1 MPSTAATPRV
11 LLVADLDDWVL
22 GEVARQ
28 LTDRLAPTLPVTSLI
43 SHDAGFAAAYRA
55 GQRSNT
61 VVHFLSP
68 WDFFTWAPYT
78 RLPCVVT
85 LWHMVDWAPFDRHAR
100 RIDALLVASRQWHES
115 VAPRVPPGTPVGTM
129 PFGLDTGRFRRR
141 AEARA
146 RLLAAHHLPADTLVI
161 GFAGSAWSNECA
173 RKGLDR
179 LWDCLRALDAG
190 DRFVL
195 RLAGRGWN
203 RDDLPGPL
211 RSRVVLDGF
220 IPVGDLPDFYSS
232 LDVYLCTSRAEGVPY
247 PVLESMSCEVAV
259 VSTPVGV
266 VPEIIVDGV
275 NGFLLRHEAVV
286 ADFLH
291 ALARLR
297 ADPGLGE
304 AVAAAARRAVV
315 ERFDWQ
321 RTVDLSACGRAYA
334 DALERFAGRSPV
346 ERARIAAGGSL
357 GLLLRPL
364 RVRARLRSRL
374 GRLLASDGESRP

>member
-1 MPSTAATPRV
+1 
-11 LLVADLDDWVL
+11 
-22 GEVARQ
+22 
-28 LTDRLAPTLPVTSLI
+28 
-43 SHDAGFAAAYRA
+43 
-55 GQRSNT
+55 
-61 VVHFLSP
+61 
-68 WDFFTWAPYT
+68 
-78 RLPCVVT
+78 
-85 LWHMVDWAPFDRHAR
+85 
-100 RIDALLVASRQWHES
+100 
-115 VAPRVPPGTPVGTM
+115 
-129 PFGLDTGRFRRR
+129 
-141 AEARA
+141 
-146 RLLAAHHLPADTLVI
+146 LPADTLVI